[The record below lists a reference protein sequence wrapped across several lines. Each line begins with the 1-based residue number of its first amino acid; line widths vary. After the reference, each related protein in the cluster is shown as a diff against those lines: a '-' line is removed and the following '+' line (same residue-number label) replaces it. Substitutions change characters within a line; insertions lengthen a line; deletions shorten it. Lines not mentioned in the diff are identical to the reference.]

1 MCNNEISI
9 GISRYEKMIK
19 EDAEEE
25 GFNCMENSAVFAVS
39 MFQYISMAL
48 VFAKGEPFR
57 KHPFTNGIRV
67 FGYYIHVSLAGLAFH
82 IFFWFLQKPPWCTL
96 F

>member
-1 MCNNEISI
+1 
-9 GISRYEKMIK
+9 MIK

-39 MFQYISMAL
+39 MFQYIGMAL

-57 KHPFTNGIRV
+57 KHPFTNGILLFLLLHMYLGGSSFSSICMFFGFYKYCLV
-67 FGYYIHVSLAGLAFH
+67 FF
-82 IFFWFLQKPPWCTL
+82 
-96 F
+96 